1 MRGGVVSSAHFCL
14 RHERYDLILQ
24 RLVVE
29 AVKEESAVLVSGA
42 LFGFVRPNNAKEFVE
57 KRCTPLECLVIKMSD
72 DTEGTLQLFQ
82 GHQTLQIY
90 YVFMV
95 PYYTRYVNSTGW

>member
-1 MRGGVVSSAHFCL
+1 
-14 RHERYDLILQ
+14 
-24 RLVVE
+24 
-29 AVKEESAVLVSGA
+29 
-42 LFGFVRPNNAKEFVE
+42 
-57 KRCTPLECLVIKMSD
+57 MSD